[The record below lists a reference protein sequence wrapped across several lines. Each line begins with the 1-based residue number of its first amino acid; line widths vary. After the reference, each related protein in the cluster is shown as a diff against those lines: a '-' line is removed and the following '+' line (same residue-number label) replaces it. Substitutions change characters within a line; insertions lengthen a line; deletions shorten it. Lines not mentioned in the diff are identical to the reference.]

1 MGVNGMCVC
10 GCVCGGGGLIVCVGG
25 LDNLVNMSANSLKL
39 AWCVCQ

>member
-1 MGVNGMCVC
+1 MVCVYVGVW
-10 GCVCGGGGLIVCVGG
+10 GGGGVIVWGGG

>member
-1 MGVNGMCVC
+1 MVCVYVGVC
-10 GCVCGGGGLIVCVGG
+10 GGGLIVCVGG

>member
-1 MGVNGMCVC
+1 MVCVYVGVW
-10 GCVCGGGGLIVCVGG
+10 GGGLIVCVGG